1 MHKKQSKVKGVLVTY
16 SPDETMLKSCVCSL
30 IEQLDKLFIVNNSP
44 VKPVVFEELKK
55 HKIEIIHLSQNMGIA
70 YAQNI
75 GIKKA
80 IEEGAEF
87 ILLSD
92 QDTIYPE
99 NYVYEMLKCFE
110 DEKVAAAGPMFVD
123 THTGER
129 QLFVV
134 IDRFKFK
141 KMYPQYGKHEVSQ
154 LIASGTIIKVSALK
168 DIGLMREDFFIDWV
182 DMEWCWRAIK
192 KGYKLIGN
200 ADVVIYHQHGE
211 KSSKLLKRHITL
223 KKPWRYYYTI
233 RNGIYLSLHSDLLNP
248 FLRFILFLKVFR
260 NALVYPILT
269 EPHFQSLR
277 YSLLG
282 LLHGIIGKLG
292 KLEDGSH

>member
-1 MHKKQSKVKGVLVTY
+1 MTDKINVMYQSKNT
-16 SPDETMLKSCVCSL
+16 
-30 IEQLDKLFIVNNSP
+30 
-44 VKPVVFEELKK
+44 
-55 HKIEIIHLSQNMGIA
+55 GIA

-99 NYVYEMLKCFE
+99 NYVQEMLKCFE

-123 THTGER
+123 THTGKR
-129 QLFVV
+129 QFFIV
-134 IDRFKFK
+134 IDRFRFK
-141 KMYPQYGKHEVSQ
+141 KIYPQSGKHEISQ
-154 LIASGTIIKVSALK
+154 LISSGTIIKVSALK
-168 DIGLMREDFFIDWV
+168 DIGLMRDDFFIDWV

-211 KSSKLLKRHITL
+211 NSTKFLGRYITL
-223 KKPWRYYYTI
+223 RKPWRYYYTI
-233 RNGIYLSLHSDLLNP
+233 RNGIYLALHSDLLNP
-248 FLRFILFLKVFR
+248 FLRLILFLKTVR
-260 NALVYPILT
+260 NAFMFPLLT
-269 EPHFQSLR
+269 KPHFQSLW
-277 YSLLG
+277 YSMLG
-282 LLHGIIGKLG
+282 LFHGIIGKLG